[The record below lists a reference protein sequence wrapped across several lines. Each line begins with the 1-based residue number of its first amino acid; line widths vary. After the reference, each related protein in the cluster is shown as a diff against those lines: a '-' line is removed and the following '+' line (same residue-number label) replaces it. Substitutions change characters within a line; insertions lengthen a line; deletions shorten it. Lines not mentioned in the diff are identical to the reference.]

1 LDKDW
6 FYLTLVI
13 SLLIVLVYFLYRAVL
28 WSKKV
33 PKGAFVF
40 VAILPLMSIFPIPPQ
55 EIAKIERIKQQQVE
69 EDEESGD
76 DVDKNV

>member
-1 LDKDW
+1 M
-6 FYLTLVI
+6 
-13 SLLIVLVYFLYRAVL
+13 
-28 WSKKV
+28 
-33 PKGAFVF
+33 PKGAFAF